1 MTKKDAEEVLA
12 VFKRIDKISQEMK
25 LEVKK
30 AKDTR
35 NVIKAELHKIS
46 VSLEKI
52 DRWL

>member
-12 VFKRIDKISQEMK
+12 VFKTIDKTIEEMK
-25 LEVKK
+25 VVLKE

-35 NVIKAELHKIS
+35 NTIKAELRKIS

-52 DRWL
+52 DKWL